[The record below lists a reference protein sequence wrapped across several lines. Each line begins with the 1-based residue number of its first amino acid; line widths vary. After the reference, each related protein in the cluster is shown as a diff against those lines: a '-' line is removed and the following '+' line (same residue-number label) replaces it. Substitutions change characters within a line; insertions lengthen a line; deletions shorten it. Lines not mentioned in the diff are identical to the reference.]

1 MHAIYHI
8 YHYFSITPYACAA
21 VIDHVTDTS
30 CLYRASCYSSWE
42 AWPLDEGLKNSMPA
56 MEGDARS
63 LRVKIISMGA
73 AECGKVSLCILCV
86 HV

>member
-1 MHAIYHI
+1 M
-8 YHYFSITPYACAA
+8 YHYHYACAA

-30 CLYRASCYSSWE
+30 CLYCASCYSSWE